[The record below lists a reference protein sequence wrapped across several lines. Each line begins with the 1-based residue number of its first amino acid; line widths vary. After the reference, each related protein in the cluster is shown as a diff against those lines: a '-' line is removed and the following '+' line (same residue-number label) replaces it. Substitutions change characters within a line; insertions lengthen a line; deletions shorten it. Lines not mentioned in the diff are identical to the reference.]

1 MGGGCLVTTQ
11 RGVRGVCLSPRYAG
25 AALVQAG
32 RSKGFTLVELMIA
45 IAILAILL
53 GIGLPAY
60 RDLIAQQ
67 RVRTTIMDLH
77 SALALTRSEAIK
89 RNRTVT
95 LTPKDGDWSNGWSI
109 ANPLAGQP
117 AILDHS
123 QTGGVVIEGGPDSIS
138 FNASGRPPVG
148 AAGIDFSVSS
158 TGNSDDKVRHLCVQS
173 DGRADSQSE
182 ECEP

>member
-11 RGVRGVCLSPRYAG
+11 RGVSGVSFNQRHAG

-45 IAILAILL
+45 IAILAILF

-67 RVRTTIMDLH
+67 RVRTTVMDLH

-123 QTGGVVIEGGPDSIS
+123 QAGGVVIAGGPASIS
-138 FNASGRPPVG
+138 FNASGRPPAGV
-148 AAGIDFSVSS
+148 AGIDFSVSS
-158 TGNSDDKVRHLCVQS
+158 TGNDDNKVRHLCVQS

-182 ECEP
+182 ECWP